1 MSQEFVSP
9 FDTSGQ
15 IDPEVIANPYPS
27 YHQLRTRDPVHWN
40 PETPCWDLT
49 RYADVEVA
57 YRDRRMSA
65 DRMSVFAARI
75 PEQMQE
81 TMAPI
86 LRIFNNMM
94 LMSDPPKHT
103 RLRSLANKA
112 FNPRVVEN
120 MRAHIQ
126 AIADQLID
134 DVEKAG
140 RMDVINDLAYP
151 LPVMVICEMLGVA
164 SKDRDQFKKWTDDLA
179 LFLGDFRR
187 AAEHVE
193 VAQRSALDMID
204 YLRGIIR
211 ECRQHPREDLISAL
225 VAAEE
230 EGEKFS
236 EDELFSMFVLLQ
248 IGGHETTTNLIGNGM
263 LALLQNP
270 GEVQKLRDNP
280 SLIDTAVEEFLR
292 YHSPIQN
299 TSRFATE
306 DVEIGGQRISKGQ
319 FIRLYI
325 GAANRDPA
333 RFPDPDRLDITRQDN
348 RHLAF
353 VLGPH
358 FCLGAAL
365 ARLEGQIA
373 IGTAL
378 DRLPGL
384 QIEPPLSAEAR
395 LEAFPGK
402 ITRSFTAS
410 SPCLWFFKPG
420 LEPGAAT
427 LQP

>member
-1 MSQEFVSP
+1 MPQDFTSP

-15 IDPEVIANPYPS
+15 IDREVIANPYPS
-27 YHQLRTRDPVHWN
+27 YERLRTRDPVHWN
-40 PETPCWDLT
+40 PETPAWDLT
-49 RYADVEVA
+49 RYADVEMA
-57 YRDRRMSA
+57 YRERRMSA

-75 PEQMQE
+75 PEPMQE

-112 FNPRVVEN
+112 FTPRVVED
-120 MRAHIQ
+120 MRTHIQ

-134 DVEKAG
+134 EVDKAG
-140 RMDVINDLAYP
+140 KMDVIGDLGFR

-164 SKDRDQFKKWTDDLA
+164 PEDRDRFKRWSDDLA
-179 LFLGDFRR
+179 LFLGDYRR

-204 YLRGIIR
+204 YLGGIIN
-211 ECRQHPREDLISAL
+211 ECRQRPRGDLISAL

-230 EGEKFS
+230 DGEMFS

-248 IGGHETTTNLIGNGM
+248 VGGHETTMNLIGNGM

-270 GEVQKLRDNP
+270 GEMRKLRDDP
-280 SLIDTAVEEFLR
+280 SLIETAVEEFLR
-292 YHSPIQN
+292 FNSPIQT
-299 TSRFATE
+299 TSRFAT
-306 DVEIGGQRISKGQ
+306 DDMEIGGQSISKGQ
-319 FIRLYI
+319 MVRFYI

-348 RHLAF
+348 RHIALA
-353 VLGPH
+353 LGPH

-373 IGTAL
+373 IGTML
-378 DRLPGL
+378 RRLPG
-384 QIEPPLSAEAR
+384 IRFDSPFSPETR
-395 LEAFPGK
+395 LEDFPWRNNP
-402 ITRSFTAS
+402 IFH
-410 SPCLWFFKPG
+410 G
-420 LEPGAAT
+420 LESLPVVFEAAGR
-427 LQP
+427 

>member
-1 MSQEFVSP
+1 MSQKFTSP

-27 YHQLRTRDPVHWN
+27 YHQLRTVDPVHWN

-49 RYADVEVA
+49 RYADVEEV
-57 YRDRRMSA
+57 YRDGRMSV
-65 DRMSVFAARI
+65 DRMSVFSARI
-75 PEQMQE
+75 PESMKQ

-112 FNPRVVEN
+112 FTPRVVEN
-120 MRAHIQ
+120 MRIHIQ

-134 DVEKAG
+134 DVGKAS
-140 RMDVINDLAYP
+140 RIDVINDLAYP

-164 SKDRDQFKKWTDDLA
+164 SEDRDQFRKWADDLA

-193 VAQRSALDMID
+193 VAQRSALDMIH
-204 YLRGIIR
+204 YLGGIIR

-225 VAAEE
+225 VAAED
-230 EGEKFS
+230 EGERFS

-248 IGGHETTTNLIGNGM
+248 IAGHETTTNLIGNGM

-270 GEVQKLRDNP
+270 GQMQKLRDDP
-280 SLIDTAVEEFLR
+280 SVIETAVEEFLR
-292 YHSPIQN
+292 FNSPIQS

-306 DVEIGGQRISKGQ
+306 DVVIGGQQISKGDLV
-319 FIRLYI
+319 RMYI

-333 RFPDPDRLDITRQDN
+333 RFTEPDSLDITRQDN
-348 RHLAF
+348 RHVALA
-353 VLGPH
+353 LGPH

-373 IGTAL
+373 IGAIL
-378 DRLPGL
+378 RRLPGIRL
-384 QIEPPLSAEAR
+384 ESPLSSESR
-395 LEAFPGK
+395 LADFRWRDNP
-402 ITRSFTAS
+402 IFH
-410 SPCLWFFKPG
+410 G
-420 LEPGAAT
+420 LESLPVVLEPLGR
-427 LQP
+427 

>member
-1 MSQEFVSP
+1 MSQDFTSP

-15 IDPEVIANPYPS
+15 IDPEVIADPYPS
-27 YHQLRTRDPVHWN
+27 YHQLRIVDPVHWN
-40 PETPCWDLT
+40 PEIPSWDLT
-49 RYADVEVA
+49 RYAEVEEV
-57 YRDRRMSA
+57 YRDRRMSV
-65 DRMSVFAARI
+65 DRMSVFSDRI
-75 PEQMQE
+75 PESMKQ

-112 FNPRVVEN
+112 FTPRVVEN
-120 MRAHIQ
+120 MRVHIQ
-126 AIADQLID
+126 AIADQLIHD
-134 DVEKAG
+134 LEKESNI
-140 RMDVINDLAYP
+140 DVIDDLAYP
-151 LPVMVICEMLGVA
+151 LPVRVICEMLGVA
-164 SKDRDQFKKWTDDLA
+164 SEDRDQFKKWTDDLA

-204 YLRGIIR
+204 YLGGIIR

-270 GEVQKLRDNP
+270 GEMQKLKDDP
-280 SLIDTAVEEFLR
+280 SLIETAVEEFLR
-292 YHSPIQN
+292 FNSPIQT

-306 DVEIGGQRISKGQ
+306 DMEIGGHRISEGDL
-319 FIRLYI
+319 IRLYI

-333 RFPDPDRLDITRQDN
+333 RFPEPDRLDITRQDN
-348 RHLAF
+348 RHVSLA
-353 VLGPH
+353 LGPH

-373 IGTAL
+373 IGTIL
-378 DRLPGL
+378 RRLSG
-384 QIEPPLSAEAR
+384 IR
-395 LEAFPGK
+395 LESPF
-402 ITRSFTAS
+402 S
-410 SPCLWFFKPG
+410 SESRLADFKWRNNPIFHG
-420 LEPGAAT
+420 LESLPVIV
-427 LQP
+427 

>member
-1 MSQEFVSP
+1 MSQDFTSP

-15 IDPEVIANPYPS
+15 IDPEVIADPYPS
-27 YHQLRTRDPVHWN
+27 YHQLRIVDPVHWN
-40 PETPCWDLT
+40 PEIPSWDLT
-49 RYADVEVA
+49 RYAEVEEV
-57 YRDRRMSA
+57 YRDRRMSV
-65 DRMSVFAARI
+65 DRMSVFSDRI
-75 PEQMQE
+75 PESMKQ

-112 FNPRVVEN
+112 FTPKVVEN
-120 MRAHIQ
+120 MRVHIQ
-126 AIADQLID
+126 AIADQLIHD
-134 DVEKAG
+134 LEKESNI
-140 RMDVINDLAYP
+140 DVIDDLAYP
-151 LPVMVICEMLGVA
+151 LPVRVICEMLGVA
-164 SKDRDQFKKWTDDLA
+164 SEDRDQFKKWTDDLA

-204 YLRGIIR
+204 YLGGIIR

-270 GEVQKLRDNP
+270 GEMQKLKDDP
-280 SLIDTAVEEFLR
+280 SLIETAVEEFLR
-292 YHSPIQN
+292 FNSPIQT

-306 DVEIGGQRISKGQ
+306 DMEIGGHRISEGDL
-319 FIRLYI
+319 IRLYI

-333 RFPDPDRLDITRQDN
+333 RFPEPDRLDITRQDN
-348 RHLAF
+348 RHVSLA
-353 VLGPH
+353 LGPH

-373 IGTAL
+373 IGTIL
-378 DRLPGL
+378 RRLSG
-384 QIEPPLSAEAR
+384 IR
-395 LEAFPGK
+395 LESPF
-402 ITRSFTAS
+402 S
-410 SPCLWFFKPG
+410 SESRLADFKWRNNPIFHG
-420 LEPGAAT
+420 LESLPVIV
-427 LQP
+427 